1 MTHPNDTSDRGW
13 RALWREHPGTMRAV
27 WGVAALLLIGN
38 GWLLGR
44 RLLDGRERARLRE
57 QLSNVERERI
67 DAALLADSNRAQVL
81 VELARRQARIDN
93 GLHLSVALDSGV
105 VHLEQEGAVLLS
117 IKAEGGPAGWAHTT
131 ARDSVRLAAPRGD
144 RTIED
149 IAGDTLV
156 LLSGGTVLY
165 ADGATGTPRTG
176 QVRVS
181 PADLKLLKPNLR
193 PGQHVY
199 FY

>member
-1 MTHPNDTSDRGW
+1 MNGPDDAPEHGW
-13 RALWREHPGTMRAV
+13 RALWRERPMTMRIV
-27 WGVAALLLIGN
+27 WGVAALLLLGN
-38 GWLLGR
+38 GWLLAQR
-44 RLLDGRERARLRE
+44 VLDGRESARLRS
-57 QLSNVERERI
+57 QLTNVERDRI
-67 DAALLADSNRAQVL
+67 DAALRADSNRAQVL

-117 IKAEGGPAGWAHTT
+117 IAAQAGPEGWTHTSP
-131 ARDSVRLAAPRGD
+131 RDSVRLADPRGD

-149 IAGDTLV
+149 IVGDSLV
-156 LLSGGTVLY
+156 MLSGGTVIY
-165 ADGATGTPRTG
+165 ADGSTGTPRTG